1 MSTSHGQKV
10 TTDPEAQ
17 TNPKNENPGVVT
29 SDSLAGESLNQ
40 GGDFGTNSGAL
51 APNAQKSAGTTT
63 NNTDT
68 SGATT
73 LDPARDSNARQTD
86 ELSGSGGQQ
95 NVSSQH
101 QSERQAN
108 TFAVT
113 PGTSGSSEGGSG
125 AAASGGASGR
135 NVGGAGAVAAGG
147 VGDTTNQPT
156 GSGAGIPSSIA
167 GGPKGANLTEDP
179 NLGEASGSAEIG
191 SENDPGRL
199 ALGRTDVPVSGGA
212 GAAQGEVT
220 NDGQFDALKDTS
232 A

>member
-1 MSTSHGQKV
+1 
-10 TTDPEAQ
+10 
-17 TNPKNENPGVVT
+17 
-29 SDSLAGESLNQ
+29 
-40 GGDFGTNSGAL
+40 
-51 APNAQKSAGTTT
+51 
-63 NNTDT
+63 
-68 SGATT
+68 
-73 LDPARDSNARQTD
+73 
-86 ELSGSGGQQ
+86 
-95 NVSSQH
+95 
-101 QSERQAN
+101 
-108 TFAVT
+108 VT

-135 NVGGAGAVAAGG
+135 NVGSAGDVAAGG